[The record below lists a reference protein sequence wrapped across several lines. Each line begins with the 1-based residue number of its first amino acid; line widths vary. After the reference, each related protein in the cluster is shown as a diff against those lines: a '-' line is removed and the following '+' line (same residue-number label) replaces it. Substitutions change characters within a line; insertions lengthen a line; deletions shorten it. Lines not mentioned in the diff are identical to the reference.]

1 MRRKVS
7 PAHGSCDF
15 RLGSVPF
22 KFCVRALHKGYCRLL
37 ISLTCA
43 AACWAMRV
51 ITVQKPSTASAAV
64 RNVSQRLE
72 SSADKRAVEIVQ
84 CEDNVKRTAR
94 YRDSPLEN
102 DELLAAIFQAVGKR
116 EHMFAA
122 AVSKHWSSCYLSKDS
137 EYSCNTSY
145 RSVLATDSRL
155 QYALSAGL
163 TVEHVQNWCKTLE
176 RDVCSSLEPIAVLQ
190 LLRARG
196 LKWTSELCVE
206 AVCSNDLEL
215 LQWLYTAGC
224 LWRERRLVVTKSQSS
239 RAVPSSMLCSS
250 RHSSRLVERQASEK
264 ARGPRSSSWQRCC
277 CSVLLPTRRA
287 VASELCTCSTR
298 QQGVLVTSSCAVR
311 SKLRCWLA

>member
-1 MRRKVS
+1 
-7 PAHGSCDF
+7 
-15 RLGSVPF
+15 
-22 KFCVRALHKGYCRLL
+22 
-37 ISLTCA
+37 
-43 AACWAMRV
+43 MRV

-84 CEDNVKRTAR
+84 CEDSVKRTAR

-122 AVSKHWSSCYLSKDS
+122 AVSKRWSSCYLSKDS

-163 TVEHVQNWCKTLE
+163 TVEHLQNWCKTLE

-224 LWRERRLVVTKSQSS
+224 LWPERRLVVTAAKHAGTALLDWLLVVTAADLWSG
-239 RAVPSSMLCSS
+239 RPL
-250 RHSSRLVERQASEK
+250 RRLVDHAAAAGNVAAVQCFCLHGAQWPPSYARVVHGSKVCWSPAAVQYALNCGAGWREWRCQAL
-264 ARGPRSSSWQRCC
+264 
-277 CSVLLPTRRA
+277 SVDSFG
-287 VASELCTCSTR
+287 SELMQRNAKELFAWAHSEAHSDCPCTCA
-298 QQGVLVTSSCAVR
+298 Q
-311 SKLRCWLA
+311 